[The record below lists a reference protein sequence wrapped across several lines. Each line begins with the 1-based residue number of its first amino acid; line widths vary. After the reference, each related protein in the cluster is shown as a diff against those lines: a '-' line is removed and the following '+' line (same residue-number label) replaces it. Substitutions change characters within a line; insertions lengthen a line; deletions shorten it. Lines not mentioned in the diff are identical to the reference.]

1 MKHSRKN
8 RPTTNT
14 VAMPAN
20 WRTSVQSKSLLI
32 AIAAFALTTNGA
44 LAYSGEVLERA
55 GLTES
60 QRNAFETARELRA
73 NGDNEKARD
82 VLVDAGIDT
91 SVIERVR
98 TVVSTELQNQKDVSK
113 DQIYTVRH
121 RAAELTESEQQAY
134 QVAQA
139 ANDRDAMDAIL
150 EEAGLD
156 TGRGVHSQKFL
167 RDGRELI

>member
-1 MKHSRKN
+1 
-8 RPTTNT
+8 
-14 VAMPAN
+14 MPAN

-44 LAYSGEVLERA
+44 QAYSGEVLERA

-98 TVVSTELQNQKDVSK
+98 TVVSSEQQSQKETGGS
-113 DQIYTVRH
+113 QMYTVRH

-150 EEAGLD
+150 EEAGIGG
-156 TGRGVHSQKFL
+156 GRGAHSQKYL
-167 RDGRELI
+167 RDGRELM

>member
-1 MKHSRKN
+1 MKHTRKSLSSA
-8 RPTTNT
+8 TT
-14 VAMPAN
+14 VAMPAS
-20 WRTSVQSKSLLI
+20 WKTSVQSKSLLI

-44 LAYSGEVLERA
+44 QAYSGEVLERA
-55 GLTES
+55 GLTET
-60 QRNAFETARELRA
+60 QRTAFETARELRA
-73 NGDNEKARD
+73 HGDNEKARD

-98 TVVSTELQNQKDVSK
+98 SAVSSEQKTQNEVGNARN
-113 DQIYTVRH
+113 YTTRH

-150 EEAGLD
+150 EEAGI
-156 TGRGVHSQKFL
+156 GSSRGSSLKYL
-167 RDGRELI
+167 RDGRELL